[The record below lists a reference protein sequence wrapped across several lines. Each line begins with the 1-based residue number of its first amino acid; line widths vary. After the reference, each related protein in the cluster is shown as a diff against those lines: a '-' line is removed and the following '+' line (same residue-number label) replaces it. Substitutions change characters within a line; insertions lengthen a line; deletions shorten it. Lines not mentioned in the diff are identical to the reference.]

1 VKLFLIE
8 AYGSA
13 RGGSAHGGNGKIHHF
28 TVRAD
33 ALENAIALVRCSS
46 AGSDYRHFD
55 LIEESVEFP
64 ADEAAIIED
73 GDGSFLE
80 PRS

>member
-8 AYGSA
+8 AYGNA
-13 RGGSAHGGNGKIHHF
+13 RGGNGKIHHF

-33 ALENAIALVRCSS
+33 ALENAIALLRRSS

-64 ADEAAIIED
+64 GDEPAIIED
-73 GDGSFLE
+73 GEGSFLD
-80 PRS
+80 PQS